1 MKEVMAEITKRSN
14 PVYRTL
20 NKPLTIMG
28 VERTLFA
35 TALFTGAGFQVL
47 FSSFLGAIVIFA
59 ILLTLARTA
68 TRRDPKM
75 LVFIIQAMSHKF
87 RAEYDPW
94 KYKPATVRRISSRA

>member
-1 MKEVMAEITKRSN
+1 MRETMAEITGRTN
-14 PVYRTL
+14 PVYKTL

-47 FSSFLGAIVIFA
+47 FSSFMGAVVIFA
-59 ILLTLARTA
+59 ILLYFARVA

-75 LVFIIQAMSHKF
+75 LVFVIQAMTLTF
-87 RAEYDPW
+87 RNEYDPC
-94 KYKPATVRRISSRA
+94 KYEPPQIRRVGRHA

>member
-1 MKEVMAEITKRSN
+1 MAEITGRTN
-14 PVYRTL
+14 PVYKTL
-20 NKPLTIMG
+20 NKPLMIMG

-59 ILLTLARTA
+59 ILLYFARVA

-75 LVFIIQAMSHKF
+75 LVFLIQAMAGAF
-87 RAEYDPW
+87 LAEYDPC
-94 KYKPATVRRISSRA
+94 KYAPRTVRRICSRA